1 MTKFRDEEV
10 IMIIYKKSKRLT
22 ELSNNSRNAVIKL
35 KEYHSLG
42 EKILKTA
49 ELSRRL
55 ETEKE
60 KVLPFYE
67 STCDEEEIPEDL
79 RKVFGGIYI

>member
-1 MTKFRDEEV
+1 
-10 IMIIYKKSKRLT
+10 
-22 ELSNNSRNAVIKL
+22 
-35 KEYHSLG
+35 LG

-49 ELSRRL
+49 ELARRL

-67 STCDEEEIPEDL
+67 NTTTDEEIPEDL
-79 RKVFGGIYI
+79 QRAFSGTFFYVEITLE